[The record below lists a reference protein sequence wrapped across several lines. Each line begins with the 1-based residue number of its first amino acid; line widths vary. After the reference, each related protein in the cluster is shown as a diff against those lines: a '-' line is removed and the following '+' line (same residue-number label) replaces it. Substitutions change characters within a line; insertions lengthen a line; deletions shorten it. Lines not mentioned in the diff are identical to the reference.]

1 MSATAAF
8 PREAIMRRTD
18 LLAYT
23 RRTALPQQSA
33 KIPRTSQIVFGERQY
48 LLRVLDSIE
57 RTLIPAGQRRREQAV
72 LERLIYSRTLELE
85 RLSPNWD
92 TQVHSVLRPGVTPE
106 ELDSLAKAAPEQDYF
121 LLRLISEHPRTS
133 SETLAALSH
142 HPYAAIRENIARHP
156 NADAKTLTELS
167 RDASQP
173 LWFLVATNPSAPA
186 PLRRRLEQRMKKM
199 SKKHRP
205 K

>member
-1 MSATAAF
+1 
-8 PREAIMRRTD
+8 MRRTD

-23 RRTALPQQSA
+23 RRTALPQQSTKTA
-33 KIPRTSQIVFGERQY
+33 RTSQIVFGERQY

-57 RTLIPAGQRRREQAV
+57 RTQISAQQRSQEQRL
-72 LERLIYSRTLELE
+72 LERMIYARTLELE

-92 TQVHSVLRPGVTPE
+92 AQIHTVLHPGVTPE
-106 ELDSLAKAAPEQDYF
+106 ELDQLARNAPKEDYF

-133 SETLAALSH
+133 SATLAALSH
-142 HPYAAIRENIARHP
+142 HPYAAIRENVARHP

-167 RDASQP
+167 RDRSQS

-186 PLRRRLEQRMKKM
+186 PLRRRLEKQMKKM
-199 SKKHRP
+199 SGKHRT

>member
-1 MSATAAF
+1 M
-8 PREAIMRRTD
+8 MRRTD

-33 KIPRTSQIVFGERQY
+33 KTPRTSQIVFGERQY

-57 RTLIPAGQRRREQAV
+57 RTQMPAEQRRREQAV

-85 RLSPNWD
+85 RLNPNWD
-92 TQVHSVLRPGVTPE
+92 AQVHNVLRPGVTSE
-106 ELDSLAKAAPEQDYF
+106 ELDKLAKDAPEEDYF

-133 SETLAALSH
+133 SGTLAALAH
-142 HPYAAIRENIARHP
+142 HPYPAIRENVARHP
-156 NADAKTLTELS
+156 NTDAKTLTVLS
-167 RDASQP
+167 RDAKQP

-186 PLRRRLEQRMKKM
+186 PLRRRLEQRLKKM
-199 SKKHRP
+199 SKQQRSK
-205 K
+205 

>member
-1 MSATAAF
+1 MSATVPF
-8 PREAIMRRTD
+8 PREALMRRTD
-18 LLAYT
+18 LLPSP
-23 RRTALPQQSA
+23 RRTALPQQSRKTA
-33 KIPRTSQIVFGERQY
+33 RTSQIVFGERQY

-57 RTLIPAGQRRREQAV
+57 RTQISAQQRSQEQRL
-72 LERLIYSRTLELE
+72 LERMIYARTLELE

-92 TQVHSVLRPGVTPE
+92 AQIHTVLHPGVTPE
-106 ELDSLAKAAPEQDYF
+106 ELDQLARNAPKEDYF

-133 SETLAALSH
+133 SATLAALSH
-142 HPYAAIRENIARHP
+142 HPYGAIRENVARHP

-167 RDASQP
+167 RDRSQS

-186 PLRRRLEQRMKKM
+186 PLRRRLEKQMKKM
-199 SKKHRP
+199 SGKHRT

>member
-1 MSATAAF
+1 M
-8 PREAIMRRTD
+8 MRRSD

-23 RRTALPQQSA
+23 RRTALPQQST
-33 KIPRTSQIVFGERQY
+33 KTPRTSQIVFGERQY

-85 RLSPNWD
+85 RLNPNWD
-92 TQVHSVLRPGVTPE
+92 SQVHSVLRPGVTPE
-106 ELDSLAKAAPEQDYF
+106 ELDKLAKNAPEEDYF

-133 SETLAALSH
+133 SHTLAALSQ
-142 HPYAAIRENIARHP
+142 HPYPPIRENIARHP
-156 NADAKTLTELS
+156 NADGKTLTALS
-167 RDASQP
+167 RDTKQP
-173 LWFLVATNPSAPA
+173 LWFLVATNPNAPA

-199 SKKHRP
+199 NKERRP

>member
-1 MSATAAF
+1 M
-8 PREAIMRRTD
+8 MRRTD
-18 LLAYT
+18 RLAYT

-33 KIPRTSQIVFGERQY
+33 KTPRTSQIVFGERQY

-57 RTLIPAGQRRREQAV
+57 RTLIPAGQRRREQAL

-92 TQVHSVLRPGVTPE
+92 SQVHSVLRPGVTPE
-106 ELDSLAKAAPEQDYF
+106 ELDKLAKNAPEEDYF
-121 LLRLISEHPRTS
+121 LLRLISEHPRAS

-142 HPYAAIRENIARHP
+142 HPYGAIRENVARHP

-167 RDASQP
+167 RDTRQP

-186 PLRRRLEQRMKKM
+186 PLRRRLEQRIKKM
-199 SKKHRP
+199 SKEQRP